1 MNFDLDENQS
11 LFKAAVERFSYGAD
25 VIARH
30 RTRALAGGFDRTRWT
45 ELAELGLI
53 ALAAAEKDGGL
64 GGSMHDC
71 AVVAQALGKAQTVE
85 PWLECGFL
93 GARLLGGTPLV
104 EAIISGEMVAA
115 FAFAEA
121 GRRYVLDAA
130 QMRARQAGG
139 GYVLSGEKQ
148 FVLNGAAADL
158 FIVTASLD
166 GSTELFTV
174 PRDAAGLDLKSYPV
188 VDGSFATILTLRDV
202 AVDAPLPGGAERLLG
217 VIDDVRLMA
226 SAEMVGQA
234 QQLFDE
240 TLNYVKTREQF
251 GQPLGRFQVIQH
263 NMVGG
268 YEKVELMQSALYRA
282 LLAQA
287 PHRRREISG
296 LKAFVGEAAIAVAHL
311 AVQMHGG
318 MGTTDELGIGHGL
331 KRIMLLSKLFG
342 DPASDLAAYAK
353 AA

>member
-11 LFKAAVERFSYGAD
+11 LFKAAVERFSVGAD
-25 VIARH
+25 VLARH
-30 RTRALAGGFDRTRWT
+30 RTRALAGGFDRARWT
-45 ELAELGLI
+45 ALAELGLI

-64 GGSMHDC
+64 GGSLHDC

-93 GARLLGGTPLV
+93 GARLLSSTPMIK
-104 EAIISGEMVAA
+104 AIISGETVAA

-130 QMRARQAGG
+130 QMRARRAGSG
-139 GYVLSGEKQ
+139 FTLSGEKQ

-158 FIVTASLD
+158 FIVTANLD

-174 PRDAAGLDLKSYPV
+174 PRSTEGVDLKSYPV

-217 VIDDVRLMA
+217 VIDDARLLA
-226 SAEMVGQA
+226 AAEMVGLA
-234 QQLFDE
+234 QQLFDD

-282 LLAQA
+282 LLAPA
-287 PHRRREISG
+287 PGRRREICG
-296 LKAFVGEAAIAVAHL
+296 LKAFVGEAAIEVAHL

>member
-11 LFKAAVERFSYGAD
+11 LFQAAVERFSYGAD
-25 VIARH
+25 VLARQ
-30 RTRALAGGFDRTRWT
+30 RTRALAGGVDRARWK
-45 ELAELGLI
+45 EMADLGLI

-71 AVVAQALGKAQTVE
+71 AIVAQALGKAQAVE

-93 GARLLGGTPLV
+93 GARLLSGTPLI
-104 EAIISGEMVAA
+104 EAIISGETVAA

-121 GRRYVLDAA
+121 GRRYALDSV
-130 QMRARQAGG
+130 QMRARQAAN

-158 FIVTASLD
+158 FVVTANLD
-166 GSTELFTV
+166 GSTELFTL
-174 PRDAAGLDLKSYPV
+174 PRDAAGVDVKPYPV
-188 VDGSFATILTLRDV
+188 VDGSFAAILTLRDV
-202 AVDAPLPGGAERLLG
+202 AVDAPLPGGTERLLTG
-217 VIDDVRLMA
+217 IDDVRLMA

-282 LLAQA
+282 LLAPA
-287 PHRRREISG
+287 PNRSREISG
-296 LKAFVGEAAIAVAHL
+296 LKAFVGEAAIEVAHL